1 MARKRYTEEQ
11 IIGVLNEREARAKTG
26 ELCRKHGVIEAAFY
40 KWKAKYAGLTVSELK
55 RLRSLGDENRHLK
68 QIVAQQALDNWELKE
83 LLAKKLLKPKVRKMA
98 ASYAIEGLG
107 LSERRACL
115 LTGVS
120 PSVYRYRSERG
131 DDDALRRRMRE
142 LAGERKRFGSPRLH
156 IMLKREGLVVN
167 HKRTERIYNEEGLA
181 LRRKRRRKGAAGVR
195 VIHPSPVRPNQRW
208 SMDFVSDTTVSGRR
222 FRALTIIDDYSR
234 ECPAIE
240 VDTYLGCARVVGVL
254 ERLSEIR
261 GLPEL
266 ITMDNGPE
274 FAGKAMDEWAYRR
287 GIKLNFIRS
296 GKPVENAFAESFNGR
311 LRDECLNTNWF
322 MSVRHARKIIKTWR
336 LDYNEVRPHSS
347 LKGKT
352 PNEFIE
358 AVARLY

>member
-1 MARKRYTEEQ
+1 MGTSGRPDHMVQPVPDRHVRRVTELSIPVTPEVAVC
-11 IIGVLNEREARAKTG
+11 GVWPLRSQCVAAKPGTGRTVQLHPQEALLQQARA
-26 ELCRKHGVIEAAFY
+26 LQQSEAFAEY
-40 KWKAKYAGLTVSELK
+40 RQRRVVVEH
-55 RLRSLGDENRHLK
+55 R
-68 QIVAQQALDNWELKE
+68 
-83 LLAKKLLKPKVRKMA
+83 MA
-98 ASYAIEGLG
+98 TAYAIEGLG

-120 PSVYRYRSERG
+120 PSVYRYRPERG

-195 VIHPSPVRPNQRW
+195 VTTPSPVRPNQKW
-208 SMDFVSDTTVSGRR
+208 SMDFVTDTTVAGRR
-222 FRALTIIDDYSR
+222 FRALAIVDDYSR

-240 VDTYLGCARVVGVL
+240 VDTSLGGARVVGVL
-254 ERLSEIR
+254 ERLRETR
-261 GLPEL
+261 GLPES
-266 ITMDNGPE
+266 ITVDNGPE

-287 GIKLNFIRS
+287 GIKLNFIRP

-322 MSVRHARKIIKTWR
+322 MSVRHAREIIEDWR

-352 PNEFIE
+352 PKEFIE
-358 AVARLY
+358 AVAGLY